1 MEGYMKVTKKKSNV
15 VDLLALKAKAKS
27 LWPDNPSYQRQWL
40 RKTVQLA
47 GKHVLDKKSK
57 VQWRDWDYSSAL
69 RG

>member
-1 MEGYMKVTKKKSNV
+1 MKTTKKKSNV

-47 GKHVLDKKSK
+47 GAKKHVLAGGK
-57 VQWRDWDYSSAL
+57 VQWRDYGHSVSL